1 MRKKAGTFLLL
12 LFFLILLVV
21 ATAPL
26 LLGLERVKGSVV
38 NILERQ
44 LNCSIQIGKIH
55 WVWLPLPCLSL
66 SETRVESGTM
76 SISLPETRLYPA
88 WNSLIRRKLEF
99 SKVVLKSPLVHYTAA
114 QSSSDFQLP
123 RVHLVIEDGTLSL
136 PPFADVFTAEE
147 LSFSHIT
154 GQLKLRPEMVTM
166 DFEFTAPLCKTA
178 FVIGTYRPESRKY
191 DLLLRTTGLNL
202 AQCITR
208 LTTERITLDETGM
221 AMEAKISGTG
231 LDSFKASFAG
241 TLPGVIVGP
250 MDKKKTIL
258 LGSSDF
264 AIEKTGND
272 LSLNISTME
281 FIQPEFT
288 LKGIIKRSTPDTTG
302 TQPSEPN
309 WLLDLSA
316 DDINLSQVRETVLT
330 LWGKSKVA
338 QKVCDIVRGGKASS
352 ARYRF
357 NEKVSGFRHIE
368 NMNIEVDIESASI
381 NIPKTGLYL
390 TRGSGPIAIK
400 EGILTGHD
408 LTASL
413 DESRGSNGSIFLDL
427 KKAGGAFH
435 LDLDIDADLSALPPI
450 LDRLVHHEGF
460 RNELHRFSDVS
471 GRAYGHLRLGDSFS
485 DLNTFVTVDRAQ
497 VKAFYDRIH
506 PPNDTGNWRIE
517 LSQGEL
523 QVFPEEISWK
533 NVSARIGSQEIM
545 NMQGSLTWQDDVL
558 LSIDKLDARL
568 DSTSLYEKLQEK
580 KVLPTALADTIS
592 FVTGEIT
599 IADGSFHGPP
609 ADPDQWQYKMSV
621 SSPGLRSSTPL
632 LPAAVFTEAISATIS
647 DSKIILPETAVS
659 FMGQPLTLA
668 GNFHHKKLADWQ
680 GDIHLKGGINENVS
694 NWLKERWLP
703 ANLSPRLPATV
714 KDLTV
719 AWDRNKT
726 EIAGTIHADTPDSL
740 PSLSFAL
747 SAEDKYLQLKN
758 VEIKGVEDE
767 GRLTFDLWKTEP
779 EHFLMTWQ
787 GQLHH
792 QTLDNLL
799 ARNPF
804 LSGTM
809 EGDFNIAGP
818 RFPQLTSFDGYV
830 KLDNVQW
837 PLGEESI
844 TTELKKLSLTGKTR
858 QVEVNEIS
866 ASIGQES
873 FTAKGK
879 IILND
884 TGPEL
889 DIDIVSD
896 SFSQKTVSRLTA
908 RFDQAEESR
917 DETVEASYTV
927 TGRIG
932 FSIAAYL
939 LENRPPTPAHPAGEK
954 IGPVTSLTGRVKL
967 FPENRNAIFLS
978 NADFCGLSITG
989 SWYSEA
995 SMAEDTLSVTSPAPL
1010 LFEEFLPCLNISQDI
1025 IKGSFTVD
1033 AVLKGNKKWSKGS
1046 LNLDSDKGRILRMTL
1061 LSRLFRI
1068 INITDLFTA
1077 RELQD
1082 YETKGF
1088 PYSKLELNGRL
1099 DGDNFIIQ
1107 RLVVLGEG
1115 LNIFGSGSV
1124 NLANLNTDI
1133 TLLIAPLKTVDA
1145 IIANVPVIGPAVTGK
1160 DKAIAT
1166 IPVGIR
1172 GNLLDPVITILPP
1185 EAIGDA
1191 VLNIVRETLMLP
1203 FTILKPILRDS
1214 NPQ

>member
-12 LFFLILLVV
+12 LFFLILLVI

-44 LNCSIQIGKIH
+44 LNSSIQIGNIR
-55 WVWLPLPCLSL
+55 WVWLPFPCLSL
-66 SETRVESGTM
+66 SETRLESGTM

-99 SKVVLKSPLVHYTAA
+99 SKIVLKSPLVHYTAA

-123 RVHLVIEDGTLSL
+123 RVQIVIEDGTLSL
-136 PPFADVFTAEE
+136 APFADVFTTEE

-154 GQLKLRPEMVTM
+154 GQLKLRPEIVTM
-166 DFEFTAPLCKTA
+166 DFEFTGPLCKAA
-178 FVIGTYRPESRKY
+178 FVTGTYRPASRKY
-191 DLLLRTTGLNL
+191 DLLLRATELNL
-202 AQCITR
+202 AQFIAR
-208 LTTERITLDETGM
+208 LTTEQITFDETGM
-221 AMEAKISGTG
+221 AMKARISGTG
-231 LDSFKASFAG
+231 FDSFKASFTG
-241 TLPGVIVGP
+241 TLPGLLVGP

-258 LGSSDF
+258 LGTTDF

-272 LSLNISTME
+272 LSLNINAME
-281 FIQPEFT
+281 FIQPGFT
-288 LKGIIKRSTPDTTG
+288 LKGLIKRSAPDTTG
-302 TQPSEPN
+302 TRPSEPN

-316 DDINLSQVRETVLT
+316 EEINLSQVRETVLT
-330 LWGKSKVA
+330 LWGTSKVA
-338 QKVCDIVRGGKASS
+338 RQVCDIVRGGKASS

-357 NEKVSGFRHIE
+357 NEKVSGFKHIE
-368 NMNIEVDIESASI
+368 NMDLEVDIESASI
-381 NIPKTGLYL
+381 NVPETGLYL

-400 EGILTGHD
+400 KGILTGHD
-408 LTASL
+408 LSASL
-413 DESRGSNGSIFLDL
+413 NNSRGSNGSIFLDL
-427 KKAGGAFH
+427 KENGDAFH

-450 LDRLVHHEGF
+450 LDRLVQHEGF
-460 RNELHRFSDVS
+460 RNELHRFRDIS
-471 GRAYGHLRLGDSFS
+471 GRAYGHLRLGDSFA
-485 DLNTFVTVDRAQ
+485 DLNTFVTVNRAQ
-497 VKAFYDRIH
+497 VKTFYDRIQ
-506 PPNDTGNWRIE
+506 PPDDTGNWRIE
-517 LSQGEL
+517 VSQGEL
-523 QVFPEEISWK
+523 QIFPQEVNWK
-533 NVSARIGSQEIM
+533 NVSARIGRQEII

-580 KVLPTALADTIS
+580 KVTPPVLADAIS

-621 SSPGLRSSTPL
+621 SSPELRSSTPL
-632 LPAAVFTEAISATIS
+632 LPAAIFTEAISATIT
-647 DSKIILPETAVS
+647 DSKIILPATAVS

-668 GNFHHKKLADWQ
+668 GNFHHKKLDNWQ
-680 GDIHLKGGINENVS
+680 GDIHLMGGINENIS
-694 NWLKERWLP
+694 NWLQERWLP
-703 ANLSPRLPATV
+703 ANLSPRLPVIV
-714 KDLTV
+714 KNLTV
-719 AWDRNKT
+719 AWDRNRT

-747 SAEDKYLQLKN
+747 SAEDNYLQLKN
-758 VEIKGVEDE
+758 AEIKGLEDG

-779 EHFLMTWQ
+779 EHFLMTWK

-804 LSGTM
+804 LSGSM
-809 EGDFNIAGP
+809 EGDFKIAGP
-818 RFPQLTSFDGYV
+818 RFPQVTSFNGSV

-837 PLGEESI
+837 PLGEGSI

-858 QVEVNEIS
+858 QVEVNELS
-866 ASIGQES
+866 ASIGRES
-873 FTAKGK
+873 VTAKGK

-889 DIDIVSD
+889 DMDIVSD
-896 SFSQKTVSRLTA
+896 SLSQKTVSRLTA
-908 RFDQAEESR
+908 RFDQAEKNR
-917 DETVEASYTV
+917 AETVEASYAV

-932 FSIAAYL
+932 FSIAAYS
-939 LENRPPTPAHPAGEK
+939 LENRPSTSALPAGK
-954 IGPVTSLTGRVKL
+954 KVGPVTSLTGRVKL
-967 FPENRNAIFLS
+967 FPENRDAIFLS
-978 NADFCGLSITG
+978 NANFCGLSIAG

-995 SMAEDTLSVTSPAPL
+995 SMAEDTLAITSPAPL
-1010 LFEEFLPCLNISQDI
+1010 LFGEFLPCINISQDI

-1033 AVLKGNKKWSKGS
+1033 AALKGNKKWSEGS
-1046 LNLDSDKGRILRMTL
+1046 LTLDSDKGRIMRMTL

-1077 RELQD
+1077 LELQN
-1082 YETKGF
+1082 YKTRGF
-1088 PYSKLELNGRL
+1088 PYSKLELQGRL

-1115 LNIFGSGSV
+1115 LNIFGRGSV
-1124 NLANLNTDI
+1124 NLASLNTDI

-1145 IIANVPVIGPAVTGK
+1145 IISSVPVIGPAVTGK

-1172 GNLLDPVITILPP
+1172 GNLLDPTITILPP
-1185 EAIGDA
+1185 EAVGDA
-1191 VLNIVRETLMLP
+1191 ILNVVRETLMLP
-1203 FTILKPILRDS
+1203 FTILKPILRDNS
-1214 NPQ
+1214 PQ